1 MALIVSLPDGLAR
14 RILAYARAQ
23 GQAAET
29 VVVEVLE
36 RSVPLDPAVES
47 EAKSRFSFVGIG
59 DGRSD
64 LAENHKEIRRARPAS
79 AEDV

>member
-1 MALIVSLPDGLAR
+1 M
-14 RILAYARAQ
+14 
-23 GQAAET
+23 
-29 VVVEVLE
+29 LE

-47 EAKSRFSFVGIG
+47 EAKSGFSFVGIG

-64 LAENHKEIRRARPAS
+64 LAENHKEIRRAGPAS